1 MTAWVARPCLKLLEE
16 QPPIDTWFCFTVQE
30 EVGLRGAA
38 AALAYA
44 LDPDFALVLEGTTAA
59 DLAEVTDGKAVCHVR
74 GGVVLPFMDG
84 ATIHDAA
91 LFELLRDACA
101 KRGIAW
107 QTKTRVSGGTDAGR
121 TSQKQGRGARLCGRR
136 AGAVYP
142 FAVLCGGGIRLR
154 GGAGRCA
161 GISGRPERGRRMSK
175 VFDLWDTVGGAFGP
189 SGRED
194 AVREAI
200 AAIAGEYIDDITTDA
215 LGNLICRKK
224 GAGKKLLFAAHMD
237 SIGAV
242 ATYIDE
248 KGFIRFAQVGGL
260 FKGDLINI
268 QVRFAGGTRG
278 VISYEEKT
286 PFKDIT
292 LDNLF
297 IDIGAADRADAERQ
311 VQIGDFAVF
320 DAPRF
325 EQNGVLCGP
334 YLDNRIGCVTLLLV
348 MERLAQ
354 QEIENDLY
362 FAFTAQEE
370 VGLRG
375 AGAAAFA
382 VEPDIAVAVDV
393 TDTGDLPERKT
404 PMAVDMGRGPAVK
417 VMDRSV
423 ICTPEVCAA
432 LERAAAACGI
442 DVQREILQ
450 FGGTDTAA
458 LQKTRAGVQAGAVS
472 IPTRYIHSPSEMC
485 AVSDVEAAARL
496 LEKFVLQQK

>member
-1 MTAWVARPCLKLLEE
+1 
-16 QPPIDTWFCFTVQE
+16 
-30 EVGLRGAA
+30 
-38 AALAYA
+38 
-44 LDPDFALVLEGTTAA
+44 
-59 DLAEVTDGKAVCHVR
+59 
-74 GGVVLPFMDG
+74 
-84 ATIHDAA
+84 
-91 LFELLRDACA
+91 
-101 KRGIAW
+101 
-107 QTKTRVSGGTDAGR
+107 
-121 TSQKQGRGARLCGRR
+121 
-136 AGAVYP
+136 
-142 FAVLCGGGIRLR
+142 
-154 GGAGRCA
+154 
-161 GISGRPERGRRMSK
+161 MSK
-175 VFDLWDTVGGAFGP
+175 VFDLWNTVGGAFGP

-237 SIGAV
+237 SIGVV

-382 VEPDIAVAVDV
+382 VEPDIAVVVDV

-423 ICTPEVCAA
+423 ICTPEVYAA

-442 DVQREILQ
+442 DVQREIVQ

-496 LEKFVLQQK
+496 LEIFVLQQK

>member
-1 MTAWVARPCLKLLEE
+1 
-16 QPPIDTWFCFTVQE
+16 
-30 EVGLRGAA
+30 
-38 AALAYA
+38 
-44 LDPDFALVLEGTTAA
+44 
-59 DLAEVTDGKAVCHVR
+59 
-74 GGVVLPFMDG
+74 
-84 ATIHDAA
+84 
-91 LFELLRDACA
+91 
-101 KRGIAW
+101 
-107 QTKTRVSGGTDAGR
+107 
-121 TSQKQGRGARLCGRR
+121 
-136 AGAVYP
+136 
-142 FAVLCGGGIRLR
+142 
-154 GGAGRCA
+154 
-161 GISGRPERGRRMSK
+161 MSK
-175 VFDLWDTVGGAFGP
+175 VFDLWNTVGGAFGP

-237 SIGAV
+237 SIGVV

-334 YLDNRIGCVTLLLV
+334 YLDNRIGCVTLLLTMMNLPDTV
-348 MERLAQ
+348 ADE
-354 QEIENDLY
+354 LY
-362 FAFTAQEE
+362 FVFTAQEE

-375 AGAAAFA
+375 AGTAAFA
-382 VEPDIAVAVDV
+382 IEPDIAIAVDV
-393 TDTGDLPERKT
+393 TDTGDLPEHKY
-404 PMAVDMGRGPAVK
+404 PMDCYLGKGPAVK
-417 VMDRSV
+417 VMDHSV
-423 ICTPEVCAA
+423 LCTPKIRSA
-432 LERAAAACGI
+432 LEEAGLLAAVPI
-442 DVQREILQ
+442 QREIMQ

-458 LQKTRAGVQAGAVS
+458 LQRSRTGVPAGAVS

-485 AVSDVEAAARL
+485 AVSDVEQAAAL
-496 LEKFVLQQK
+496 LVQAVLHTL